1 MTESST
7 IFCYAEI
14 DEAHTTLNQV
24 LEQLRAASIG
34 DHDVLGVVLCDTERV
49 RIPGWCSGCYRYYGI
64 NVVVT
69 GVVNPDIFGSYWMGP
84 YAQIT
89 LCGRT
94 YLGEPVTKRRALL
107 AVESA
112 CGPGG
117 PGRMLGYQETERRLG
132 L

>member
-1 MTESST
+1 MTST

-14 DEAHTTLNQV
+14 DESHTSLNLV

-34 DHDVLGVVLCDTERV
+34 DHHVLGVVLCETERLRV
-49 RIPGWCSGCYRYYGI
+49 LGNICRYLGI
-64 NVVVT
+64 NLIVSGTVDPRET
-69 GVVNPDIFGSYWMGP
+69 FGSYWMGP

-94 YLGEPVTKRRALL
+94 YLGEPVTKRHALL

-112 CGPGG
+112 SGPGG
-117 PGRMLGYQETERRLG
+117 LDRMLGYQETERRLG

>member
-1 MTESST
+1 MTST

-14 DEAHTTLNQV
+14 DESHTSLNLV

-34 DHDVLGVVLCDTERV
+34 DHHVLGVVLCETERARV
-49 RIPGWCSGCYRYYGI
+49 LGNIYRYHGI
-64 NVVVT
+64 NLVLT
-69 GVVNPDIFGSYWMGP
+69 GVVNPDTFGSYWMGP
-84 YAQIT
+84 HAQIT

-94 YLGEPVTKRRALL
+94 YLGEPVTKRHALL

-112 CGPGG
+112 SGPGG
-117 PGRMLGYQETERRLG
+117 LDRMLGYQETERRLG